1 MDTNTNKVVTISEV
15 DAAFDTLLEVIA
27 RECDSATFQTALFVK
42 EDVLNILGGE
52 WADGNPLGKAAEV
65 RRPAAEAEEG
75 PDVARC
81 SACGQSLAGIRS
93 SGFACPECYGQFGD
107 EAVDGALAPF

>member
-1 MDTNTNKVVTISEV
+1 MNKDQSVTLGKVE
-15 DAAFDTLLEVIA
+15 AAFDTLLEVIA

-42 EDVLNILGGE
+42 VDVLDILGGE
-52 WADGNPLGKAAEV
+52 WADRNPLDKAAED
-65 RRPAAEAEEG
+65 RRPAVELEEG
-75 PDVARC
+75 PDVVRC
-81 SACGQSLAGIRS
+81 AACGQSLAGIRS